1 LIKEVKFT
9 NFKAFENFTMT
20 FKDASLLVGPNSAGK
35 STILTALRLA
45 ETCLRLAKRTRPS
58 ASNLHGGSYYLSHPA
73 PTRDFAALNESV
85 RHNFRDDETCMEL
98 SWRNGC
104 KLRIVWPERRP
115 YEDEPAPFFYLL
127 DTNGNPPRTVAPVK
141 ANFSTIG
148 VIPTLSPLEHEES
161 ILESETVR
169 KNLSTR
175 LSSRHFRNQM
185 RLLDQA
191 GEWDDFIEFAT
202 PWLAGI
208 ELRKPVI
215 QYDTASIDVF
225 FTETGNSSEK
235 EIVWA
240 GDGVQIWLQL
250 LLHIYRSQDLP
261 TLVLD
266 EPEVFLHADLQRR
279 LVRLLESL
287 DTQIVLATHST
298 EVLTEADPNSIV
310 WVDKTRRRAVRAPKE
325 TNLNGLNAALGS
337 SFNLAMAK
345 ALRARGVIFVE
356 GKDVRTLKRLSKTLG
371 LGKISEDISLAVVP
385 MTGYSKWEHA
395 EAFGWFLRKF
405 LGNTVKALVLLDRD
419 YRTDVQ
425 VQEVIERFES
435 VDVHAHV
442 WKKKELESYL
452 IIPETI
458 ARFAQCPV
466 REVEEIIDNA
476 MMGMQNKVTSRL
488 LAEKMVAERSTG
500 RSVATINEDGLN
512 DLTANWTR
520 RDFRYSICPP
530 KEVMAGVNRELQ
542 SRGYKAVAFDTIAK
556 YAKPHEIHPEM
567 VDLLEKVERLAM

>member
-1 LIKEVKFT
+1 
-9 NFKAFENFTMT
+9 MT

-45 ETCLRLAKRTRPS
+45 ETCLRLAKRTRPN
-58 ASNLHGGSYYLSHPA
+58 ASNLHAGSYYVSYPV

-85 RHNFRDDETCMEL
+85 RHNFRDAETSVEL

-104 KLRIVWPERRP
+104 KMRIVWPERRP
-115 YEDEPAPFFYLL
+115 YEDEPTPFFYLL
-127 DTNGNPPRTVAPVK
+127 DANGNPPRTVAPVR

-148 VIPTLSPLEHEES
+148 VIPTLSPLEHEEP
-161 ILESETVR
+161 ILETETVR

-185 RLLDQA
+185 RLLDQG
-191 GEWDDFIEFAT
+191 GEWDEFIEFAS

-208 ELRKPVI
+208 YLRRPI
-215 QYDTASIDVF
+215 TRYDTSSIDVF
-225 FTETGNSSEK
+225 FTEAGNGSEK

-287 DTQIVLATHST
+287 DAQIVLATHST
-298 EVLTEADPNSIV
+298 EVLTEADPDSIV

-325 TNLNGLNAALGS
+325 SNLHGLNAALGS

-356 GKDVRTLKRLSKTLG
+356 GKDVRTLKRLSRTLG
-371 LGKISEDISLAVVP
+371 LGKISEDVSLAVVP
-385 MTGYSKWEHA
+385 MNGYSRWEHA
-395 EAFGWFLRKF
+395 EAFGWFLRNF

-419 YRTDVQ
+419 YRTDAQ
-425 VQEVIERFES
+425 VEEVTARFEN
-435 VDVHAHV
+435 VNVHAHV

-452 IIPETI
+452 IIPEAI
-458 ARFAQCPV
+458 ARLAKCPV
-466 REVEEIIDNA
+466 EDVQEIIDDV
-476 MMGMQNKVTSRL
+476 MTGMQNKVTSRL

-512 DLTANWTR
+512 DLATNWAR
-520 RDFRYSICPP
+520 SDFRYSICPP
-530 KEVMAGVNRELQ
+530 KEVMAGVNKELQ
-542 SRGYKAVAFDTIAK
+542 NRKYKAVAFDTISKHAK
-556 YAKPHEIHPEM
+556 VSEIHPEM
-567 VDLLEKVERLAM
+567 VALLEKVERLAD

>member
-1 LIKEVKFT
+1 MIKEIKFT
-9 NFKAFENFTMT
+9 NFKAFANFTMT
-20 FKDASLLVGPNSAGK
+20 FKGSSLLVGPNSAGK

-45 ETCLRLAKRTRPS
+45 ETCLRVAKRNRPN
-58 ASNLHGGSYYLSHPA
+58 ATEQHAGSYYLSYPV

-85 RHNFRDDETCMEL
+85 RHNFRDDETSMEL
-98 SWRNGC
+98 SWKNGC
-104 KLRIVWPERRP
+104 KMRIVWPERRP
-115 YEDEPAPFFYLL
+115 YEDEPNPFFYLL
-127 DTNGNPPRTVAPVK
+127 EVNGSPPRTVAPVK

-148 VIPTLSPLEHEES
+148 VIPTLSPLEHEEA
-161 ILESETVR
+161 ILEAETVR

-175 LSSRHFRNQM
+175 LSSRHFRNQLRM
-185 RLLDQA
+185 LDQA
-191 GEWDDFIEFAT
+191 GEWDEFIEFAS

-208 ELRKPVI
+208 NLRKPATR
-215 QYDTASIDVF
+215 YDTSSIDVF
-225 FTETGNSSEK
+225 FTEAGNTSEK

-250 LLHIYRSQDLP
+250 LLHLYRSRSLP

-279 LVRLLESL
+279 LVRLLEAL

-298 EVLTEADPNSIV
+298 EVLTEAEPESIV

-325 TNLNGLNAALGS
+325 SNLDGLNAALGS

-345 ALRARGVIFVE
+345 ALRAHGVIFVE
-356 GKDVRTLKRLSKTLG
+356 GKDIRTLKRISRTLG

-385 MTGYSKWEHA
+385 MSGYSRWEHA
-395 EAFGWFLRKF
+395 EAFGWFLREF

-419 YRTDVQ
+419 YRTDAQ
-425 VQEVIERFES
+425 VEEVIKRFDN

-442 WKKKELESYL
+442 WRKKELESYL

-458 ARFAQCPV
+458 ARLTQCPV
-466 REVEEIIDNA
+466 GEVEGMIDDV
-476 MMGMQNKVTSRL
+476 MIGMQNKVTSRL
-488 LAEKMVAERSTG
+488 LAEKVVTERPSG

-512 DLTANWTR
+512 ELAEKWKR
-520 RDFRYSICPP
+520 SDFRYSICPP
-530 KEVMAGVNRELQ
+530 KEVMAAVNRELQ
-542 SRGYKAVAFDTIAK
+542 NRGYKSVAFDTIAK
-556 YAKPHEIHPEM
+556 YAKAGEIHPEM
-567 VDLLEKVERLAM
+567 IALLDKIERLAD

>member
-1 LIKEVKFT
+1 
-9 NFKAFENFTMT
+9 M
-20 FKDASLLVGPNSAGK
+20 
-35 STILTALRLA
+35 
-45 ETCLRLAKRTRPS
+45 
-58 ASNLHGGSYYLSHPA
+58 
-73 PTRDFAALNESV
+73 
-85 RHNFRDDETCMEL
+85 
-98 SWRNGC
+98 
-104 KLRIVWPERRP
+104 RIVWPERRR
-115 YEDEPAPFFYLL
+115 YEDEPTPFFYLL
-127 DTNGNPPRTVAPVK
+127 DANGKPPRTVAPVK

-148 VIPTLSPLEHEES
+148 VIPTLSPLEHEEP
-161 ILESETVR
+161 ILETETIR

-191 GEWDDFIEFAT
+191 GEWDEFIEFAS

-208 ELRKPVI
+208 ELGKPVTR
-215 QYDTASIDVF
+215 YDTSSIDVF
-225 FTETGNSSEK
+225 FTEAGNGSEK

-250 LLHIYRSQDLP
+250 LLHIYRSRHLP

-287 DTQIVLATHST
+287 ETQIVLATHST
-298 EVLTEADPNSIV
+298 EVLTEADPDSIV
-310 WVDKTRRRAVRAPKE
+310 WVDKTRRRAVRAPKDS
-325 TNLNGLNAALGS
+325 NLSGLNTALGS

-356 GKDVRTLKRLSKTLG
+356 GKDVRTLKRLSRTLG
-371 LGKISEDISLAVVP
+371 LGNISEDISLAVVP
-385 MTGYSKWEHA
+385 MTGYSRWEHA
-395 EAFGWFLRKF
+395 EAFGWFLRNF

-419 YRTDVQ
+419 YRTDMQ
-425 VQEVIERFES
+425 VEEVVSRFAS

-458 ARFAQCPV
+458 ARLSQCPV
-466 REVEEIIDNA
+466 REVRDIIDGVMA
-476 MMGMQNKVTSRL
+476 GMQNKVTSRL
-488 LAEKMVAERSTG
+488 LAEKIATERSSG

-512 DLTANWTR
+512 DLTTNWTKSE
-520 RDFRYSICPP
+520 FRYSICPP

-542 SRGYKAVAFDTIAK
+542 QRGHKAVAFDTIAK
-556 YAKPHEIHPEM
+556 YARASEIHPEM
-567 VDLLEKVERLAM
+567 VALLEKVENLAA

>member
-1 LIKEVKFT
+1 
-9 NFKAFENFTMT
+9 MT
-20 FKDASLLVGPNSAGK
+20 FKGASLLVGPNSAGK
-35 STILTALRLA
+35 STILTSLRLA
-45 ETCLRLAKRTRPS
+45 ETCLRLAKRTRPNT
-58 ASNLHGGSYYLSHPA
+58 SNLHAGSYYLSYPV

-85 RHNFRDDETCMEL
+85 RHNFRDDETSMEL

-104 KLRIVWPERRP
+104 KMRIVWPERRR
-115 YEDEPAPFFYLL
+115 YEDEPTPFFYLL
-127 DTNGNPPRTVAPVK
+127 DANGKPPRTVAPVK

-148 VIPTLSPLEHEES
+148 VIPTLSPLEHEEP
-161 ILESETVR
+161 ILETETIR

-191 GEWDDFIEFAT
+191 GEWDEFIEFAS

-208 ELRKPVI
+208 ELGKPVTR
-215 QYDTASIDVF
+215 YDTSSIDVF
-225 FTETGNSSEK
+225 FTEAGNGSEK

-250 LLHIYRSQDLP
+250 LLHIYRSRDLP

-287 DTQIVLATHST
+287 ETQIVLATHST
-298 EVLTEADPNSIV
+298 EVLTEADPDSIV
-310 WVDKTRRRAVRAPKE
+310 WVDKTRRRAVRAPKDS
-325 TNLNGLNAALGS
+325 NLSGLNTALGS

-356 GKDVRTLKRLSKTLG
+356 GKDVRTLKRLSRTLG
-371 LGKISEDISLAVVP
+371 LGNISEDISLAVVP
-385 MTGYSKWEHA
+385 MTGYSRWEHA
-395 EAFGWFLRKF
+395 EAFGWFLRNF

-419 YRTDVQ
+419 YRTDMQ
-425 VQEVIERFES
+425 VEEVVSRFAS

-442 WKKKELESYL
+442 WRKKELESYL

-458 ARFAQCPV
+458 ARLSQSPV
-466 REVEEIIDNA
+466 REVQDIIDGVMA
-476 MMGMQNKVTSRL
+476 GMQNKVTSRL
-488 LAEKMVAERSTG
+488 LAEKIATERATG

-512 DLTANWTR
+512 DLTTNWTKSE
-520 RDFRYSICPP
+520 FRYSICPP

-542 SRGYKAVAFDTIAK
+542 QRGHKAVAFDTIAK
-556 YAKPHEIHPEM
+556 YARASEIHPEM
-567 VDLLEKVERLAM
+567 VALLEKVENLAV

>member
-1 LIKEVKFT
+1 MIKEVKFT
-9 NFKAFENFTMT
+9 SFKAFGNFAMT
-20 FKDASLLVGPNSAGK
+20 FKGASLLVGPNSAGK
-35 STILTALRLA
+35 STILTSLRLA
-45 ETCLRLAKRTRPS
+45 ETCLRLAKRTRPNT
-58 ASNLHGGSYYLSHPA
+58 SNLHAGSYYLSYPV

-85 RHNFRDDETCMEL
+85 RHNFRDDETSMEL

-104 KLRIVWPERRP
+104 KMRIVWPERRQ
-115 YEDEPAPFFYLL
+115 YEDEPTPFFYLL
-127 DTNGNPPRTVAPVK
+127 DANGKPPRTVAPVK

-148 VIPTLSPLEHEES
+148 VIPTLSPLEHEEP
-161 ILESETVR
+161 ILETETIR

-191 GEWDDFIEFAT
+191 GEWDEFIKFAS

-208 ELRKPVI
+208 ELGKPVTR
-215 QYDTASIDVF
+215 YDTSSIDVF
-225 FTETGNSSEK
+225 FTEGGNGSEK

-250 LLHIYRSQDLP
+250 LLHIYRSRDLP

-287 DTQIVLATHST
+287 ETQIVLATHST
-298 EVLTEADPNSIV
+298 EVLTEADPDSIV
-310 WVDKTRRRAVRAPKE
+310 WVDKTRRRAVRAPKDS
-325 TNLNGLNAALGS
+325 NLSGLNTALGS

-356 GKDVRTLKRLSKTLG
+356 GKDIRTLKRLSRTLG

-385 MTGYSKWEHA
+385 MTGYSRWEHA
-395 EAFGWFLRKF
+395 EAFGWFLRNF

-419 YRTDVQ
+419 YRTDIQ
-425 VQEVIERFES
+425 VEEVVSRFAS

-458 ARFAQCPV
+458 ARLSQCPV
-466 REVEEIIDNA
+466 REVQDIIDGVMA
-476 MMGMQNKVTSRL
+476 GMQNKVTSRL
-488 LAEKMVAERSTG
+488 LAEKIATERSTG

-512 DLTANWTR
+512 DLTTNWMKSE
-520 RDFRYSICPP
+520 FRYSICPP

-542 SRGYKAVAFDTIAK
+542 QRGHKAVAFDTIAK
-556 YAKPHEIHPEM
+556 YARASEIHPEM
-567 VDLLEKVERLAM
+567 VALLEKVENLAA

>member
-1 LIKEVKFT
+1 MIKEVKFT
-9 NFKAFENFTMT
+9 SFKAFGNFAMT
-20 FKDASLLVGPNSAGK
+20 FKGASLLVGPNSAGK
-35 STILTALRLA
+35 STILTSLRLA
-45 ETCLRLAKRTRPS
+45 ETCLRLAKRTRPNT
-58 ASNLHGGSYYLSHPA
+58 SNLHAGSYYLSYPV

-85 RHNFRDDETCMEL
+85 RHNFRDDETSMEL

-104 KLRIVWPERRP
+104 KMRIVWPERRR
-115 YEDEPAPFFYLL
+115 YEDEPTPFFYLL
-127 DTNGNPPRTVAPVK
+127 DANGKPPRTVAPVK

-148 VIPTLSPLEHEES
+148 VIPTLSPLEHEEP
-161 ILESETVR
+161 ILETETIR

-191 GEWDDFIEFAT
+191 GEWDEFIEFAS

-208 ELRKPVI
+208 ELGKPVTR
-215 QYDTASIDVF
+215 YDTSSIDVF
-225 FTETGNSSEK
+225 FTEAGNGSEK

-250 LLHIYRSQDLP
+250 LLHIYRSRDLP

-287 DTQIVLATHST
+287 ETQIVLATHST
-298 EVLTEADPNSIV
+298 EVLTEADPDSIV
-310 WVDKTRRRAVRAPKE
+310 WVDKTRRRAVRAPKDS
-325 TNLNGLNAALGS
+325 NLSGLNTALGS

-356 GKDVRTLKRLSKTLG
+356 GKDVRTLKRLSRTLG
-371 LGKISEDISLAVVP
+371 LGNISEDISLAVVP
-385 MTGYSKWEHA
+385 MTGYSRWEHA
-395 EAFGWFLRKF
+395 EAFGWFLRNF

-419 YRTDVQ
+419 YRTDMQ
-425 VQEVIERFES
+425 VEEVVSRFAS

-442 WKKKELESYL
+442 WRKKELESYL

-458 ARFAQCPV
+458 ARLSQSPV
-466 REVEEIIDNA
+466 REVQDIIDGVMA
-476 MMGMQNKVTSRL
+476 GMQNKVTSRL
-488 LAEKMVAERSTG
+488 LAEKIATERATG

-512 DLTANWTR
+512 DLTTNWTKSE
-520 RDFRYSICPP
+520 FRYSICPP

-542 SRGYKAVAFDTIAK
+542 QRGHKAVAFDTIAK
-556 YAKPHEIHPEM
+556 YARASEIHPEM
-567 VDLLEKVERLAM
+567 VALLEKVENLAV

>member
-1 LIKEVKFT
+1 MIKEIKFV

-45 ETCLRLAKRTRPS
+45 ETCLKLAKRVKPS
-58 ASNLHGGSYYLSHPA
+58 SSDLHAGSYYVSYPV

-85 RHNFRDDETCMEL
+85 RHNFRDAETTVEL
-98 SWRNGC
+98 LWRNGC
-104 KLRIVWPERRP
+104 RMRIVWSERHR
-115 YEDEPAPFFYLL
+115 YEDEPNPFFYLL
-127 DTNGNPPRTVAPVK
+127 DVNGKPPRIPATVK

-161 ILESETVR
+161 ILERETVR

-191 GEWDDFIEFAT
+191 GEWDEFIKFAE

-208 ELRKPVI
+208 ELRRPVSR
-215 QYDTASIDVF
+215 YGTSSIDVF
-225 FTETGNSSEK
+225 FTEVGNSSEK

-250 LLHIYRSQDLP
+250 LLHIYRSLDLP

-287 DTQIVLATHST
+287 NAQIILATHST
-298 EVLTEADPNSIV
+298 EVLTEADPDSIV
-310 WVDKTRRRAVRAPKE
+310 WVDKTRRRAVRAPKDS
-325 TNLNGLNAALGS
+325 NLEGLNTALGS

-356 GKDVRTLKRLSKTLG
+356 GKDIKTLKRLSMTLG
-371 LGKISEDISLAVVP
+371 LGRVSEDVSLAVVP
-385 MTGYSKWEHA
+385 MNGYSRWDHA
-395 EAFGWFLRKF
+395 EAFGWFLRNF
-405 LGNTVKALVLLDRD
+405 LGSTVKSLVLLDRD
-419 YRTDVQ
+419 YRTDAQ
-425 VQEVIERFES
+425 VRDVVERFEAAG
-435 VDVHAHV
+435 VHAHV

-458 ARFAQCPV
+458 ARLSKCPTG
-466 REVEEIIDNA
+466 EVEQIIEGA
-476 MMGMQNKVTSRL
+476 MEGMRNKVTSRL
-488 LAEKMVAERSTG
+488 LAERIVAEKSSG
-500 RSVATINEDGLN
+500 RSVATINENGLN
-512 DLTANWTR
+512 DLSESWAR
-520 RDFRYSICPP
+520 PEFRYSICPP
-530 KEVMAGVNRELQ
+530 KEVMSAVNRELQ
-542 SRGYKAVAFDTIAK
+542 GRGYKAVAFDSISK
-556 YAKPHEIHPEM
+556 YATVGEIHPEM
-567 VDLLEKVERLAM
+567 AELLRSIDRLAD

>member
-1 LIKEVKFT
+1 MIKEIRFA

-45 ETCLRLAKRTRPS
+45 EACLKLAKRTRPS
-58 ASNLHGGSYYLSHPA
+58 SSDLHAGSYYLSYPV

-85 RHNFRDDETCMEL
+85 RHNFRDDETMVEL
-98 SWRNGC
+98 SWRNGSRM
-104 KLRIVWPERRP
+104 RIVWPERSP
-115 YEDEPAPFFYLL
+115 YEDEPNPFFYLL
-127 DTNGNPPRTVAPVK
+127 DAQGKPPRLPASVK
-141 ANFSTIG
+141 TIFSTIG
-148 VIPTLSPLEHEES
+148 VIPTLSPLEHEEP
-161 ILESETVR
+161 ILERETVR

-191 GEWDDFIEFAT
+191 GEWESFIDFAT

-208 ELRKPVI
+208 ELRRPVSR
-215 QYDTASIDVF
+215 YDTSSIDVF
-225 FTETGNSSEK
+225 FTEVGNSSEK

-250 LLHIYRSQDLP
+250 LLHIHRSVDLP

-287 DTQIVLATHST
+287 DAQIILATHST
-298 EVLTEADPNSIV
+298 EVLTEADPDSIV

-325 TNLNGLNAALGS
+325 SNLDGLNAALGS

-356 GKDVRTLKRLSKTLG
+356 GKDVRTLKRLSKSLDLG
-371 LGKISEDISLAVVP
+371 RISEDVSLAVVP
-385 MTGYSKWEHA
+385 MNGYSRWEHA
-395 EAFGWFLRKF
+395 EAFGWFLRDF
-405 LGNTVKALVLLDRD
+405 LGSAVKALVLLDRD
-419 YRTDVQ
+419 YRTDAQ
-425 VQEVIERFES
+425 VAEVIKRFEG
-435 VDVHAHV
+435 VDMHAHV

-452 IIPETI
+452 IIPEVI
-458 ARFAQCPV
+458 ARLAKCSV
-466 REVEEIIDNA
+466 GEVEEIIENA
-476 MMGMQNKVTSRL
+476 MAGMRNKVMSRI
-488 LAEKMVAERSTG
+488 LAERVVAEKSTG

-512 DLTANWTR
+512 DLTKSWER
-520 RDFRYSICPP
+520 VEFRYSICPP
-530 KEVMAGVNRELQ
+530 KEVMSAVNRELQ
-542 SRGYKAVAFDTIAK
+542 SRGYKAVAFDSISK
-556 YAKPHEIHPEM
+556 YAGVDEIHPEM
-567 VDLLEKVERLAM
+567 VALLKKVERLAD